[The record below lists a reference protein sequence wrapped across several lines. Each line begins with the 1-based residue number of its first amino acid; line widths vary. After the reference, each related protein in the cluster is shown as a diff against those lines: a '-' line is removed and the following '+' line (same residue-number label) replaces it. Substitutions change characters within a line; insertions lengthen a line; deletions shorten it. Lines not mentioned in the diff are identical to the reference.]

1 MRVALVISSL
11 SAGGAERVLTQMANY
26 WTSAGHE
33 VVLITFSAGA
43 EDDFYPLDARINRI
57 SLSFR
62 RETRGWFDKLKFNV
76 LRLFAL
82 RRALTEVRPDAVVS
96 FMDSTN
102 VLTVLAATW
111 RRYVT
116 ILSVRNNPKFRR
128 LPLMWRAGRRLTYR
142 FATVVVAQT
151 EGAAHWIRAET
162 SARVCVIAN
171 PVRAVKRS
179 DADREKIILA
189 VGRLVPEKGHDVLI
203 GAFARVASSFPEW
216 KIVILGD
223 GPLREQIAAWI
234 NRAGLAGRVEIPGTT
249 RDVDA
254 WFSRCGLYVHP
265 SRSEGF
271 PNALIEAMA
280 AGAPVLGCDCDFGP
294 GEIIENDVSG
304 LLVPAEDEEALANGL
319 ARMMADDALRA
330 RLGQVA
336 PQVRERFDL
345 AQIMMRWEELMK

>member
-1 MRVALVISSL
+1 MA
-11 SAGGAERVLTQMANY
+11 QMANY
-26 WTSAGHE
+26 WCEARHE
-33 VVLITFSAGA
+33 VVLVTFSSSSK
-43 EDDFYPLDARINRI
+43 DDFYPLCSRVERVCLD
-57 SLSFR
+57 FR
-62 RETRGWFDKLKFNV
+62 RETHGWFDKLKFNAS
-76 LRLFAL
+76 RLFAL
-82 RRALTEVRPDAVVS
+82 RRALTEVRPDAVIS

-102 VLTVLAATW
+102 VLTVLAATS
-111 RRYVT
+111 RRYAT

-128 LPLMWRAGRRLTYR
+128 LPLIWRLGRRLTYR
-142 FATVVVAQT
+142 FATAVVAQT
-151 EGAAHWIRAET
+151 EGAAKWIRAET

-171 PVRAVKRS
+171 PVRSVKRS
-179 DADREKIILA
+179 EAEREQIILA

-216 KIVILGD
+216 RIVILGD

-234 NRAGLAGRVEIPGTT
+234 DRAGLAGRVEMPGTT

-271 PNALIEAMA
+271 PNALIEAMV

-294 GEIIENDVSG
+294 GEIIENEVSG
-304 LLVPAEDEEALANGL
+304 LLVPAEDEEALAEGL

-330 RLGQVA
+330 RLGQQA
-336 PQVRERFDL
+336 PRVRERYDM
-345 AQIMMRWEELMK
+345 AQVMKRWEKLIK